1 MEDSSGPLEAGCDKL
16 RGGHQRRRGCWERW
30 RRATG
35 ATSYNAA
42 ISLEPVPSLRRSG
55 RQWQRALA
63 LVEEM
68 HSLRLQ
74 ADVITY
80 AATISACEKGGQWQR
95 ALGLFEEFRS
105 HGLQANVITY
115 NATISACEKGAGKGS
130 AAWRCSRR
138 CTCWAA
144 GLR

>member
-1 MEDSSGPLEAGCDKL
+1 M
-16 RGGHQRRRGCWERW
+16 RGCWERW

-74 ADVITY
+74 ADMIRTLRP
-80 AATISACEKGGQWQR
+80 SAPARR
-95 ALGLFEEFRS
+95 AGS
-105 HGLQANVITY
+105 
-115 NATISACEKGAGKGS
+115 GS
-130 AAWRCSRR
+130 APWGCSRSFALMDSR
-138 CTCWAA
+138 
-144 GLR
+144 RM

>member
-1 MEDSSGPLEAGCDKL
+1 MAPGDRSDELQRD
-16 RGGHQRRRGCWERW
+16 HQLGA
-30 RRATG
+30 RAIP
-35 ATSYNAA
+35 APIWQAVAA
-42 ISLEPVPSLRRSG
+42 RSG
-55 RQWQRALA
+55 AGREDAQ
-63 LVEEM
+63 
-68 HSLRLQ
+68 RLQ
-74 ADVITY
+74 AEVITY

-130 AAWRCSRR
+130 VAWRCSRR